1 MLRLVGLT
9 IAQLSLELN
18 VSQRNI
24 RDSLR
29 NFGKSSQEPSNREL
43 DDAQVDAVRARFSGH
58 TADRRIW
65 TLEIGDTVL
74 RKELHAAYGGQR
86 QSGIVTP
93 KSVPDILII
102 TSPGSGARHGYD
114 RYEGLQADGSFAYTG
129 QGQLGNQHFK
139 NGNGAL
145 RDSAEKGRPIRLFT
159 KSSTSVT
166 YIGEFTTGQP
176 PYRTKRITDSKR
188 NLRDGIIFNLIPVDA
203 NVEALEPALSIA
215 ADALEAS
222 PWTPPEFSPFVI
234 EAPAPPGPR
243 TVSRI
248 EFELQRDFGEWISS
262 RGQTPLRLQLHSAGA
277 TIEPDLYVEESG
289 WVVEAKKSS
298 SREFVRTAIGQV
310 LDYARLVRNSGR
322 GAIPVILLPGRPVAH
337 IEALLFELGILLI
350 VRDDDAFMV
359 IH

>member
-1 MLRLVGLT
+1 MGLT

-18 VSQRNI
+18 VRQSSI
-24 RDSLR
+24 RDLLR
-29 NFGKSSQEPSNREL
+29 DFGERSEEPRNPEL
-43 DDAQVDAVRARFSGH
+43 DHEWADALRARLSGH
-58 TADRRIW
+58 RTDRRIW

-86 QSGIVTP
+86 QSGIITP
-93 KSVPDILII
+93 KSVPDILIV
-102 TSPGSGARHGYD
+102 TNPGSAAQHGYD
-114 RYEGLQADGSFAYTG
+114 KYEGLQADGSFAYTG
-129 QGQLGNQHFK
+129 QGQVGHQHFK

-145 RDSAEKGRPIRLFT
+145 RDAAEKGRPIRLFT
-159 KSSTSVT
+159 KSNTSVT

-176 PYRTKRITDSKR
+176 SYSVKRITDSKK

-203 NVEALEPALSIA
+203 DMEELEPALTTPT
-215 ADALEAS
+215 DTVQES
-222 PWTPPEFSPFVI
+222 PWTPPDFSPLVI

-248 EFELQRDFGEWISS
+248 EFELQRDFGEWISNQ
-262 RGQTPLRLQLHSAGA
+262 GKTPLRLQLHSAGA

-298 SREFVRTAIGQV
+298 AREFVRAAIGQV
-310 LDYARLVRNSGR
+310 LDYARLVRLSGR
-322 GAIPVILLPGRPVAH
+322 GATPVILLPGRPVAH

-350 VRDDDAFMV
+350 VRDDNAFAV
-359 IH
+359 IQ